1 MDVCCNRKLMN
12 RIQAEELLWEA
23 VKCNPGMWGEHS
35 RTAAYIA
42 ETIADACDD
51 LDGES
56 AFVMGLLHDIGR
68 KFGVS
73 GLKHVVD
80 GYVYMTELGE
90 EGIAKI
96 CLTHSFNNRKLNEYI
111 GRIDISVQ
119 QQEWL
124 SSYLK
129 VVQYDDYDRLIQL
142 CDALAGNGHV
152 MKLEERMLDVKKRY
166 GYYPQAKWDTNF
178 KLKEYFERKTG
189 WNLYELLQKE
199 TWHL

>member
-1 MDVCCNRKLMN
+1 MVVCCNGKLMN
-12 RIQAEELLWEA
+12 RTQAEKLHLAA
-23 VKCNPGMWGEHS
+23 VKCNPGLWGEHS
-35 RTAAYIA
+35 RTVAYIA

-56 AFVMGLLHDIGR
+56 AFIMGLLHDIGR

-80 GYVYMTELGE
+80 GYAYMTELGE
-90 EGIAKI
+90 EGSAKI

-111 GRIDISVQ
+111 GRIDIPVQ

-178 KLKEYFERKTG
+178 KKFSE
-189 WNLYELLQKE
+189 NSPLLV
-199 TWHL
+199 

>member
-129 VVQYDDYDRLIQL
+129 AIQYDDYDRLIQL
-142 CDALAGNGHV
+142 CDALAGNGRV

-166 GYYPQAKWDTNF
+166 GYYPQAKWDTNC

-189 WNLYELLQKE
+189 WNLYKLLQKE